1 MNDRHHTRLLVTDTK
16 RASTLRE
23 GSVADNVRAAPRAAV
38 QMRSLAMTAGPEATH
53 HPSLQDEP
61 ACFLALLIFQLRKM
75 GLLHLRL
82 DAIRL
87 CSQHNMGSVV
97 MDLTF
102 LMHVCYDIVVG
113 GTASLEKICP
123 SPNPWCL

>member
-1 MNDRHHTRLLVTDTK
+1 MNDRHHTRPLVTDTK
-16 RASTLRE
+16 RASTRE
-23 GSVADNVRAAPRAAV
+23 GSVADNVRAASRAAV

-53 HPSLQDEP
+53 HPSLQDKP

-75 GLLHLRL
+75 GLLRL

-123 SPNPWCL
+123 SPNPWYLWI